1 MREISEIRYIA
12 RHELCLLHGARAA
25 HNKPFGMVTKH
36 PERRQGQGC
45 GRSPHPKGLALML
58 PEWRVAL
65 ARCAVCCRCRFN
77 SQPIETEVISG
88 TDSGEAGDWTATV
101 TLRPA
106 IAIERLNNV
115 RPSHVMWF
123 ENH

>member
-1 MREISEIRYIA
+1 MANGLFLITYVDVEGLFAIIKLDQKTVREISEIPHVA

-25 HNKPFGMVTKH
+25 HNEPFGMATKH

-65 ARCAVCCRCRFN
+65 ARC
-77 SQPIETEVISG
+77 
-88 TDSGEAGDWTATV
+88 
-101 TLRPA
+101 
-106 IAIERLNNV
+106 
-115 RPSHVMWF
+115 
-123 ENH
+123 